1 MYRPYDWMGEDVG
14 VSTANPTGVTQVWR
28 ALWAAG
34 PERVALVDE
43 ASGRSWRRRELDDVT
58 ARAAAHLLGRG
69 IAAGDAVILS
79 VAPSD
84 VAAVSFIALLRLGAV
99 VVPVNTAATPRE
111 IEHICALS
119 GARLA
124 LSDSLERFEGLVPA
138 VAAESLLA
146 PIDPVVAELL
156 DLSEESARAL
166 ICFTSGTT
174 GAPKGAPLTHA
185 NLLAGTRAL
194 QQCWNW
200 TPSDVLV
207 SALPMFHVHGLL
219 VALAGTLTSG
229 ATIVIHSRFDADR
242 LIDSVR
248 QHHATLVFGVPTMW
262 MRLADSGRLGELATL
277 RLAVSGSAP
286 LSPALF
292 SRLADQLGMAPVERY
307 GMTETLILT
316 STPVDGV
323 RRAGTVGRPLPGMS
337 VRVAD
342 DGVVEVRGESVFG
355 GYITSRAD
363 EPLLQDGFTDDGW
376 FRTGDIGQW
385 DGDDLRLIGRSSEL
399 IITGGYNVYPREV
412 EDVLRADPRIVDV
425 AVVGIPDDVWGESV
439 VAFVVMGPA
448 ALGDDATI
456 AAWKALA
463 ESELAP
469 YKRPRSWT
477 IVDELPRNAMGKV
490 MRDDLSARGRGPE
503 SPG

>member
-425 AVVGIPDDVWGESV
+425 AVVGIPDDVWGEV
-439 VAFVVMGPA
+439 VAAFVVIEPG
-448 ALGDDATI
+448 ALGDDETI
-456 AAWKALA
+456 SAWEALA

-469 YKRPRSWT
+469 YKRPRSWNV
-477 IVDELPRNAMGKV
+477 VDELPRNAMGKV
-490 MRDDLSARGRGPE
+490 RRDDLRSRGRRQQ
-503 SPG
+503 SRD